1 MATLNG
7 MISFSGKLGDL
18 VFYNRGKTK
27 VVRQQ
32 VKSYQLSENSK
43 KSGRDFGAASRTAAY
58 IRAAFLPL
66 VERYADG
73 DLVNRLNKRVMEI
86 FKGIS
91 KEHAGNKKLIDGNLG
106 LLRGFEFNV
115 AAPLSKLLFQPL
127 GAKIQS
133 DGILELEFPKTKLEQ
148 FVRVIPNAS
157 CAVLQVMVF
166 NFELDGE
173 HCELIKVN
181 DMEIPLNL
189 TDFQGAKLTLKTTQK
204 GARALII
211 ALGIS
216 YLSNGIPNNDK
227 RYFGCQISHAWH
239 LQDGVEVEFITLMED
254 KIEVFENVGGIS
266 WEMG

>member
-32 VKSYQLSENSK
+32 VKFYQLSENSK

-58 IRAAFLPL
+58 IRAAFSPL
-66 VERYADG
+66 VKRYADG
-73 DLVNRLNKRVMEI
+73 DLVNRLNKKAMEI
-86 FKGIS
+86 FKSIP
-91 KEHAGNKKLIDGNLG
+91 KEHAGNKKLVDGDLG
-106 LLRGFEFNV
+106 QLRGFEFNV
-115 AAPLSKLLFQPL
+115 VAPLSKLLFQPL

-133 DGILELEFPKTKLEQ
+133 DGILELEFSKTKLEQ
-148 FVRVIPNAS
+148 FIRVIPNAS

-173 HCELIKVN
+173 HCELINVN

-189 TDFQGAKLTLKTTQK
+189 TDFPGAKLMLKTTQK

-216 YLSNGIPNNDK
+216 YLSKGILNDDK
-227 RYFGCQISHAWH
+227 RYYGCQISHAWH
-239 LQDGVEVEFITLMED
+239 LQDGVEVEFIPLVEG
-254 KIEVFENVGGIS
+254 KIEVVEKVGGIS